1 MLIDHHTHMAP
12 YSSDA
17 RQTLPELRAAVSA
30 NGLDGVCV
38 TDHYEKDIY
47 YIAGREDVFSPD
59 EYFAHLRP
67 YRQIQT
73 GPEPLLLIGIELGYL
88 PHLDRYYSRMTA
100 EYPFDAVILS
110 LHILDGEDP
119 YVTDKIYRRG
129 KTVLY
134 TRYLDQM
141 REMMIRCPD
150 FDILGHYDYITRYA
164 TYDDPKMRYRETP
177 EAFDALFSVLIDAG
191 KALEINTRT
200 IIKLQK
206 AGYTGDDAWPDPEI
220 ITRYIQLGGRR
231 ICLGSDAH
239 QPGEPG
245 GLFHETADWL
255 RDLGCRQTT
264 YYIGRQAIMTS
275 L

>member
-1 MLIDHHTHMAP
+1 MLIDHHTHIVP

-17 RQTLPELRAAVSA
+17 RQTLSDLRTAVSQ
-30 NGLDGVCV
+30 NGLDGVCI

-47 YIAGREDVFSPD
+47 YIAGREDVFSLD
-59 EYFAHLRP
+59 EYFKHLQP
-67 YRQIQT
+67 YRQIQA
-73 GPEPLLLIGIELGYL
+73 GAQPLLLIGVELGYL
-88 PHLDRYYSRMTA
+88 PHLNRYYGQIAA

-119 YVTDKIYRRG
+119 YVDEKIYRHG
-129 KTVLY
+129 KAPLY
-134 TRYLDQM
+134 TRYLERM
-141 REMMIRCPD
+141 CEMMVHCPD

-177 EAFDALFSVLIDAG
+177 EAFDALFRILIDTG
-191 KALEINTRT
+191 KTLEINTRT

-206 AGYTGDDAWPDPEI
+206 AGYAGEDAWPDPEI
-220 ITRYIQLGGRR
+220 ITRYKQLGGRR
-231 ICLGSDAH
+231 ISLGSDAH

-255 RDLGCRQTT
+255 RDLGCRQLV
-264 YYIGRQAIMTS
+264 YYIGRQAVMTS